1 MKYNVEYSCGHKG
14 TVELF
19 GPTKDRESKIEWY
32 EHEALC
38 PECYKKRMEEKKKE
52 MGLVADV
59 RLNAGGLLYNAPDDE
74 DIAIVFYG
82 DTYPHKA
89 EIQSLGA
96 VWTDRYPREGFLN
109 DMIMGGSGYKSWVL
123 YSSVENFEENIKKV
137 ETIAKVNNYPSEVD
151 IIMYSTQKQKQLDKR
166 TRINNELE
174 ELGPK
179 PEWPDEI
186 SRIWPEGGSWNCKFY
201 GKPGNWRIYI
211 KNQEIQLSD
220 DLKKQMEEI
229 YKKRLEWKKTKEAIE
244 KGKNI

>member
-89 EIQSLGA
+89 
-96 VWTDRYPREGFLN
+96 
-109 DMIMGGSGYKSWVL
+109 
-123 YSSVENFEENIKKV
+123 
-137 ETIAKVNNYPSEVD
+137 
-151 IIMYSTQKQKQLDKR
+151 
-166 TRINNELE
+166 
-174 ELGPK
+174 
-179 PEWPDEI
+179 
-186 SRIWPEGGSWNCKFY
+186 
-201 GKPGNWRIYI
+201 
-211 KNQEIQLSD
+211 
-220 DLKKQMEEI
+220 
-229 YKKRLEWKKTKEAIE
+229 
-244 KGKNI
+244 